1 MTIEEY
7 HELIELLNE
16 LAEQELVA
24 RKTCENLAENQDSDE
39 WFRNN
44 QIDWAAKHGIMYSRI
59 QRAIRNVKSTHVIM
73 HLE

>member
-24 RKTCENLAENQDSDE
+24 RKTCENLADSQDSDE
-39 WFRNN
+39 WFRKN
-44 QIDWAAKHGIMYSRI
+44 QIDWATKHGIMYSRI